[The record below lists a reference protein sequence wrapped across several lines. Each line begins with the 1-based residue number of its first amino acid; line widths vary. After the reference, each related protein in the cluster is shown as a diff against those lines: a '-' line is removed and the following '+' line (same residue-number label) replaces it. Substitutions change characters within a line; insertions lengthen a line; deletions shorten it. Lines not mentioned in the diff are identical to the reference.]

1 MKPILVFQT
10 DFTYKEGAVSSM
22 YGVVKSVDRE
32 LEIMDGTHELP
43 QFDTWSASYRLY
55 QSLPFWPKGTIYVSV
70 VDPGVGTDRRACV
83 ALTESG
89 HYVVTPDNGSLTHV
103 KKLIGIKAVRQIDE
117 SVNRL
122 RVGGD
127 EEVAVFHGRDLFGYT
142 AARLGSG
149 IIDFEGVGPEYPVD
163 EIVMH
168 DMAEP
173 EIGDG
178 VVKGIFEID
187 DPNFGNLWTNIPT
200 ADFKKAGFA
209 YGDKAFLTIEHNGEK
224 VFEDSVLFHQ
234 SFGFVDKGEPLA
246 YNNELT
252 KVALAVSQGSFAKQY
267 NIGYGPEWKVTFTKI
282 SN

>member
-1 MKPILVFQT
+1 
-10 DFTYKEGAVSSM
+10 
-22 YGVVKSVDRE
+22 
-32 LEIMDGTHELP
+32 
-43 QFDTWSASYRLY
+43 
-55 QSLPFWPKGTIYVSV
+55 
-70 VDPGVGTDRRACV
+70 
-83 ALTESG
+83 
-89 HYVVTPDNGSLTHV
+89 
-103 KKLIGIKAVRQIDE
+103 
-117 SVNRL
+117 
-122 RVGGD
+122 
-127 EEVAVFHGRDLFGYT
+127 
-142 AARLGSG
+142 
-149 IIDFEGVGPEYPVD
+149 
-163 EIVMH
+163 MH